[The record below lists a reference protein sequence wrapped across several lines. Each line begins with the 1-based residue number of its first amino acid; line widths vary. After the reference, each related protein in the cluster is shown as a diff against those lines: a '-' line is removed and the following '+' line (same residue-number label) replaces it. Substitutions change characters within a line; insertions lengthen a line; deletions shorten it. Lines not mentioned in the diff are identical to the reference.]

1 MYGCPLL
8 FILRGIFRTPD
19 PSWLQI
25 DEMFQIKVFL
35 FPISL
40 FCRRPQT
47 YCIYHVMLCITG
59 HAVHSDPS
67 LAHLVT
73 TPTLTQHYPLHFRD
87 ISFDIDRKEGEVG
100 QWPLFFFFLAKIWS
114 CRKMPCHQCSA
125 SSWAAWFLSPVN
137 KLFCVSSLAAA
148 ELMRRIFSIE
158 LCHRT
163 CWTSCY
169 FHKSL
174 IKKKTYLQW
183 CFFL

>member
-8 FILRGIFRTPD
+8 FIPRGIIFRTPD

-73 TPTLTQHYPLHFRD
+73 TPTRTHHYPLHFRD
-87 ISFDIDRKEGEVG
+87 IISFDIDWKEGEVG
-100 QWPLFFFFLAKIWS
+100 QWPLFFLSWQRSGLAE
-114 CRKMPCHQCSA
+114 RCHATSA
-125 SSWAAWFLSPVN
+125 AHPLEQPGFCHLSIN
-137 KLFCVSSLAAA
+137 YSACLLSQ
-148 ELMRRIFSIE
+148 
-158 LCHRT
+158 
-163 CWTSCY
+163 
-169 FHKSL
+169 
-174 IKKKTYLQW
+174 LQS
-183 CFFL
+183 